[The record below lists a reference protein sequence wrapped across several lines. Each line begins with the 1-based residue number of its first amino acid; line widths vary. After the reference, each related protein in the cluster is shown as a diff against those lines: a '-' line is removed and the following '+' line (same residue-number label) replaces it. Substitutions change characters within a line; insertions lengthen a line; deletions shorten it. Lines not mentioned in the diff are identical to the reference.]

1 MVWVF
6 VINYVVAHRPE
17 DRAIGA
23 GRRIGKRRLWVI
35 ARVGVAFSLTPFLD
49 GQPVACWAVEDV
61 IAISEGGGYA
71 MTANGRA
78 EKVAESIWFSL

>member
-6 VINYVVAHRPE
+6 VINYVVAYCPE

-23 GRRIGKRRLWVI
+23 GLGIGKGGLWVI
-35 ARVGVAFSLTPFLD
+35 ARVGVALSLTPFLD
-49 GQPVACWAVEDV
+49 GQPVACWTIEDV
-61 IAISEGGGYA
+61 IAIGEGRGYA

-78 EKVAESIWFSL
+78 EKVAESILFSL

>member
-23 GRRIGKRRLWVI
+23 GLGIGKRRLWVV

-49 GQPVACWAVEDV
+49 GQPVACWTVEDV
-61 IAISEGGGYA
+61 IAIGECGGHTMA
-71 MTANGRA
+71 ANGGA
-78 EKVAESIWFSL
+78 EKVAESILLSL